1 MKEISL
7 FSLDTDDGFATAVA
21 SHLGLAL
28 GRHEERNFED
38 GEHKIR
44 PLESVRGRDVY
55 LVQSLYGDGQFS
67 VNDKLIRV
75 LFFIGA
81 LRDAGA
87 ARITLV
93 APYLCY
99 SRKDRQTKPR
109 DPLSFR
115 YLAQLIEAV
124 GVDRV
129 VTLEVHNPAAFQNAF
144 RCPTV
149 HLVATSVFLD
159 ELVPQLSGLPV
170 TVASPDVGGMKRA
183 DTFRDALEAR
193 LGTPVASALMEKRRS
208 GDVVSGDMVAGELE
222 GRAVIIIDDMI
233 ASGTTL
239 TRAARAFLERGAQSV
254 IAVATHGVFSTEAAD
269 ILATPDL
276 QEVIVANSIPPV
288 RLPPG
293 PALEK
298 VKFLDVAPLIAQAI
312 GRLHRDES
320 ITELT
325 ATEPPIGSRP
335 TLFEGGGPQLL

>member
-208 GDVVSGDMVAGELE
+208 GGVVSGDMVAGELE